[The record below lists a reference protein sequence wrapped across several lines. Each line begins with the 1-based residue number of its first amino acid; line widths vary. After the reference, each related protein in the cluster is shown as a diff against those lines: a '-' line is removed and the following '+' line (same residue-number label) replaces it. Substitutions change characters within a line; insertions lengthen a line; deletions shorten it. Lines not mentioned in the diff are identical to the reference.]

1 MKKYLSLLL
10 TAALLAT
17 LCACSPEEPAPD
29 PAPDK
34 PSMADPAPDPAPAP
48 TPDPGPQEQPGQ
60 GNAQYE
66 QPDERFRLEEKYE
79 HKVYTA
85 AGRTVLDLDL
95 NYPYAGGK
103 GETADGI
110 REYYNIWLEK
120 QLTTAQYDLLPQA
133 ESQFAG
139 LQDGAFMPYSVSWS
153 FDTTRFDE
161 TVISVLQT
169 GYLQT
174 GGAHPNNL
182 LAAQNFNAQNGGL
195 LALSDIFAAE
205 ESVYLEAIRTLVLPM
220 MQQREQND
228 GIFYYGG
235 YEGYMMQVFDP
246 ADFCLTETGLRL
258 FWQTDSV
265 APHAAG
271 IQIFDLT
278 YEQLGDLMNPQWK

>member
-1 MKKYLSLLL
+1 VLSFCGC
-10 TAALLAT
+10 T
-17 LCACSPEEPAPD
+17 PEEPDPVTPPVSDQVQPD
-29 PAPDK
+29 PAPD
-34 PSMADPAPDPAPAP
+34 PVQPDPVPGPAVQ
-48 TPDPGPQEQPGQ
+48 PDPPSGEVPGD

-66 QPDERFRLEEKYE
+66 QPNEALRIEEKYE
-79 HKVYTA
+79 AKTFS
-85 AGRTVLDLDL
+85 AGGRVVVHLDL
-95 NYPYAGGK
+95 NYPYADGK
-103 GETADGI
+103 GVTADCI
-110 REYYNIWLEK
+110 REYYDLWAQRQLES
-120 QLTTAQYDLLPQA
+120 AEFDLLPQA

-153 FDTTRFDE
+153 FDTTRMDE
-161 TVISVLQT
+161 TVIAVLQT
-169 GYLQT
+169 GYQQT

-220 MQQREQND
+220 MQQREQKD